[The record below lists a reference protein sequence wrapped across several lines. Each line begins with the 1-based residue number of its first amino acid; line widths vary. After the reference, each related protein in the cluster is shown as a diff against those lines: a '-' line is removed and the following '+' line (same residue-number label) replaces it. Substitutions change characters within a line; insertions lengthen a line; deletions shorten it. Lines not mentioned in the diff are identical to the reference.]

1 MAQYTQDELVFIDE
15 TSKDERTLSRQR
27 GRAKKSRRASMRGVF
42 VHGRYLT
49 AVAAMSCNGI
59 IASHIIEGSL
69 HCKGFLEFIEH
80 SVLPHCTA
88 YPGKHSVL
96 VMDNAWI
103 HHGAEIFEL
112 MERFGIVQSMLT

>member
-15 TSKDERTLSRQR
+15 TSKDERTLSQR
-27 GRAKKSRRASMRGVF
+27 CGWAKKSHCASRRGVF
-42 VHGRYLT
+42 ICGQRLT
-49 AVAAMSCNGI
+49 AVAAMSCDGI
-59 IASHIIEGSL
+59 IASHVIKGSL
-69 HCKGFLEFIEH
+69 CHKGFLEFIKH

-96 VMDNAWI
+96 VMDNARI

-112 MERFGIVQSMLT
+112 MEQFDIVQTMLT